1 MSCQDVSFERAHC
14 RIEIGSASDATTP
27 MFVAHVDVIED
38 DGRVRRPLTFADG
51 RRIEIHG
58 ATELLALN
66 SAVTYLE
73 SRFGGRAEPEF
84 DCEPEAMAPV
94 NGPPF
99 VVDAPDRAPL
109 TLASALAPTSS
120 AGRR

>member
-1 MSCQDVSFERAHC
+1 MSCQDVSFERARC
-14 RIEIGSASDATTP
+14 RIAIDASSDAAMP
-27 MFVAHVDVIED
+27 IFVARIDVMEE

-51 RRIEIHG
+51 RRLEIHG

-84 DCEPEAMAPV
+84 DCEPSATTPAI
-94 NGPPF
+94 GAPF
-99 VVDAPDRAPL
+99 VVEGS
-109 TLASALAPTSS
+109 AS
-120 AGRR
+120 R

>member
-1 MSCQDVSFERAHC
+1 MSCQDVSFERARC
-14 RIEIGSASDATTP
+14 RIEIDAPSDATAP

-38 DGRVRRPLTFADG
+38 DGRVRRPLTFEDG

-84 DCEPEAMAPV
+84 DCGPAATTPAI
-94 NGPPF
+94 GPPF
-99 VVDAPDRAPL
+99 VVEG
-109 TLASALAPTSS
+109 SA
-120 AGRR
+120 

>member
-1 MSCQDVSFERAHC
+1 MNCQDVSFERAHC
-14 RIEIGSASDATTP
+14 RIEIDAPADAATP
-27 MFVAHVDVIED
+27 IFVARVDVIED
-38 DGRVRRPLTFADG
+38 DGRVLRPLTFADG

-73 SRFGGRAEPEF
+73 SYFGGRAEPEF
-84 DCEPEAMAPV
+84 DCEPEAMTPV

-99 VVDAPDRAPL
+99 VVEAPANR
-109 TLASALAPTSS
+109 
-120 AGRR
+120 

>member
-1 MSCQDVSFERAHC
+1 MNCQDVSFERAHC
-14 RIEIGSASDATTP
+14 RIEIGSASAATTP
-27 MFVAHVDVIED
+27 IFVAHVDVVED
-38 DGRVRRPLTFADG
+38 DGRVLRPLTFADG

-73 SRFGGRAEPEF
+73 SYFGGRAEPEF
-84 DCEPEAMAPV
+84 DCEREAMTPV

-99 VVDAPDRAPL
+99 VVEAPANP
-109 TLASALAPTSS
+109 
-120 AGRR
+120 